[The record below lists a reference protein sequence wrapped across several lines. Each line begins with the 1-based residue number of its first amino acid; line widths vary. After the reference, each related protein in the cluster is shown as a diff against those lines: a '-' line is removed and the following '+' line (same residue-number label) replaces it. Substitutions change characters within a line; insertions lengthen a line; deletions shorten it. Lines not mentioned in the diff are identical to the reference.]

1 MKGSKLLFICI
12 AIFFCSCSKEKKYWD
27 AVVKYNTIES
37 YKSYISNFPNGKYKN
52 KADSCIQVLV
62 WNDAK
67 KTNNFESY
75 ESYLKNYPK
84 GYYKLI
90 ADSLFEETLWNY
102 ANNSNDMELY
112 LKYENAFP
120 KGKYIFKTSY
130 YINRY
135 LIGVNHAGF
144 FKVGMPMP
152 KNIYNGFNI
161 NVIKE
166 EYYSEGGSNF
176 RTRYYAYEGNEKVI
190 ELIEKENKVFRID
203 IYSKKFKTK
212 YNMGVNSSISD
223 FIEKYPKYIFYSTNI
238 NCDDYK
244 WYEYLV
250 NFYIRVKGENGIRF
264 QIASENYIGKYNSTS
279 YPVFESNDFKNDS
292 RINIVNIYQGE
303 INDKSFDKEKVDATT
318 TAKLKANEIA
328 KDLNDERERKREI
341 RSNQSNSTYS
351 NNSNMYHEGYQFG
364 VALQDYGGYLGMP
377 EDAWKLHHSGEI
389 NSSWKKGYQAGWYD
403 EAVRNNH

>member
-1 MKGSKLLFICI
+1 
-12 AIFFCSCSKEKKYWD
+12 
-27 AVVKYNTIES
+27 
-37 YKSYISNFPNGKYKN
+37 
-52 KADSCIQVLV
+52 
-62 WNDAK
+62 
-67 KTNNFESY
+67 
-75 ESYLKNYPK
+75 
-84 GYYKLI
+84 
-90 ADSLFEETLWNY
+90 
-102 ANNSNDMELY
+102 
-112 LKYENAFP
+112 
-120 KGKYIFKTSY
+120 
-130 YINRY
+130 
-135 LIGVNHAGF
+135 
-144 FKVGMPMP
+144 
-152 KNIYNGFNI
+152 
-161 NVIKE
+161 
-166 EYYSEGGSNF
+166 
-176 RTRYYAYEGNEKVI
+176 
-190 ELIEKENKVFRID
+190 
-203 IYSKKFKTK
+203 
-212 YNMGVNSSISD
+212 MGVNSSISD